1 MNNIS
6 FKLHPT
12 IGGMIFRV
20 IKGDGNVRLGGQVI
34 NVVERGVGNFDCLGL
49 TFCQPKDEGAI
60 SFDVITGSPLATL
73 SRMAYGTTR

>member
-12 IGGMIFRV
+12 IGG
-20 IKGDGNVRLGGQVI
+20 QVI
-34 NVVERGVGNFDCLGL
+34 NVVERGARNFDCLGL
-49 TFCQPKDEGAI
+49 TFCQLKDESAI

-73 SRMAYGTTR
+73 NRMAYGTTR